1 MHGTPHF
8 FQVLT
13 CEQYLPALAL
23 RPRAPGRGRAVP
35 EEEGTWGHLL
45 LPRAGGPG
53 RLAPPG
59 WAGSRHAGCQGQ
71 RGLGSER
78 LEDLFDDHKSQRG
91 NMAELGGSE
100 HTQRH

>member
-1 MHGTPHF
+1 M
-8 FQVLT
+8 
-13 CEQYLPALAL
+13 
-23 RPRAPGRGRAVP
+23 P

-45 LPRAGGPG
+45 LPRVGGPG